1 MWKDNSFIK
10 KEYFRDIDLSD
21 CFFDNLKKD
30 YGGFQKWFNKKA
42 NDGEIAFVSRERGV
56 IDGFLYLK
64 DEYEADTS
72 IEPNFEKKR
81 RLKVGTFK
89 VDAHGTTLGE
99 NFIKLIVNQLYSGEY
114 EEAYVTIFPKH
125 SSLIELLEKYGFIFY
140 GIKATSIGDERV
152 YVKKKF
158 TNYGDIYL
166 DYPII
171 NLKNNKKFLLS
182 IIPKYHSRLFP
193 YSKLNTEKDYV
204 MEDIS
209 YTNSIEKVYIAAMSG
224 IRNIS
229 KDDLLIIYRTA
240 EYGKLARYNSVA
252 TSICT
257 VVETKNIED
266 FANEAEFLDYCR
278 KYSIFSNNELRYY
291 WKTKK
296 YPYIIKMLYN
306 IALNKRI
313 VRDRLIKDVGLDENK
328 YWGVL
333 EVSDSEL
340 IKILELGEVDESII
354 VN

>member
-21 CFFDNLKKD
+21 CFFDN
-30 YGGFQKWFNKKA
+30 
-42 NDGEIAFVSRERGV
+42 
-56 IDGFLYLK
+56 
-64 DEYEADTS
+64 
-72 IEPNFEKKR
+72 
-81 RLKVGTFK
+81 
-89 VDAHGTTLGE
+89 
-99 NFIKLIVNQLYSGEY
+99 
-114 EEAYVTIFPKH
+114 
-125 SSLIELLEKYGFIFY
+125 
-140 GIKATSIGDERV
+140 
-152 YVKKKF
+152 
-158 TNYGDIYL
+158 
-166 DYPII
+166 
-171 NLKNNKKFLLS
+171 
-182 IIPKYHSRLFP
+182 
-193 YSKLNTEKDYV
+193 
-204 MEDIS
+204 
-209 YTNSIEKVYIAAMSG
+209 
-224 IRNIS
+224 
-229 KDDLLIIYRTA
+229 
-240 EYGKLARYNSVA
+240 VA
-252 TSICT
+252 T